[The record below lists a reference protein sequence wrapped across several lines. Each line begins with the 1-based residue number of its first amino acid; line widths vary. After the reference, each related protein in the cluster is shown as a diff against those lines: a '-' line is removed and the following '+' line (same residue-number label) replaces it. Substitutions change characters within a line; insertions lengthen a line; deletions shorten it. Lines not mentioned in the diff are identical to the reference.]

1 MPNNKKVIYTC
12 ITGSYDNLIQP
23 TYYNSTF
30 DYICFTDVK
39 SLLKQKQ
46 IGIWKIEKLSFS
58 ELNNTKNARWHKT
71 HPHILFKNYEES
83 IWIDANADIKTSYLF
98 ETIETANKNIL
109 IPLHFKRDC
118 IYEECDICESS
129 HKDTNENIEKIRK
142 ILHANNMPKRYGL
155 HETNIIYRKHHDKDI
170 IKLMEDWWDCIEK
183 YSKRDQLS
191 FSYVL
196 WKNNIRVEDIS
207 FPNARTNIPNFEFV
221 THVKQKKSQKQI
233 KFMQKVFSV
242 KNNKET
248 CHKVVTICGLQ
259 IKLKSQ
265 KLKQEKTIRNLEQ
278 KINMQ
283 KREIEK
289 NQKNYNNKLAKID
302 YKLNKYCHPEMR
314 ATALKDWYYE
324 KTGEILNLEN
334 PQTFNE
340 KIQWMKMND
349 STPLKTRLAD
359 KYLVREWVKE
369 KIGEEYLIPN
379 LGVWDNFDEINFDE
393 LPDQFVL
400 KCNHGAG
407 YNIIVKDKSKLDLED
422 ARNKINKWLQEDFA
436 FKNGFE
442 MHYSA
447 IPRKIIAEKYIENFD
462 NDLYDY
468 KVWCFNG
475 KAHYIQFLT
484 ERYTDGLK
492 TTFYDT
498 KWNKLDFVNF
508 LPRDTKINP
517 KPEKLDLLIQLC
529 EKLAQGFNYVRVDFY
544 ITNEGDIYFGEMTFT
559 PASGVHNWDPK
570 SMDQK
575 IGQMLELNRE
585 KVNG

>member
-12 ITGSYDNLIQP
+12 ITGSYDKLIQSE
-23 TYYNSTF
+23 YYNDSY
-30 DYICFTDVK
+30 DYICFTDNAK
-39 SLLKQKQ
+39 LLKKQK
-46 IGIWKIEKLSFS
+46 IGIWKIKKLSFS
-58 ELNNTKNARWHKT
+58 ALDNTKNARWHKT
-71 HPHILFKNYEES
+71 HPHILFRDYDES
-83 IWIDANADIKTSYLF
+83 IWIDANINVKTSYLF
-98 ETIETANKNIL
+98 EIIQSKNTSML
-109 IPLHFKRDC
+109 IPIHYQRNC
-118 IYEECDICESS
+118 IYQECDAC
-129 HKDTNENIEKIRK
+129 KDVNKETVENITKTRNFL
-142 ILHANNMPKRYGL
+142 ILEGMPKNYGL
-155 HETNIIYRKHHDKDI
+155 NETNIIYRKHHDKDI
-170 IKLMEDWWDCIEK
+170 IKLMEDWWNCIEK

-196 WKNNIRVEDIS
+196 WKNNVKVDDIS
-207 FPNARTNIPNFEFV
+207 ISNARIDTLNYQL
-221 THVKQKKSQKQI
+221 VKHAPSQKKQSFI
-233 KFMQKVFSV
+233 KKVFSV
-242 KNNKET
+242 KNNKGT

-289 NQKNYNNKLAKID
+289 IQKNYNNKLAKID

-314 ATALKDWYYE
+314 ATALKDWYYK

-340 KIQWMKMND
+340 KIQWMKLYD

-379 LGVWDNFDEINFDE
+379 LGVWDSFDEINFDK

-422 ARNKINKWLQEDFA
+422 ARNKINAWLQEDFA

-475 KAHYIQFLT
+475 KAHYVQFLS
-484 ERYTDGLK
+484 ERNTNGLK
-492 TTFYDT
+492 MAFYDRE
-498 KWNKLDFVNF
+498 WNKQDFYNDF
-508 LPRDTKINP
+508 SYNP
-517 KPEKLDLLIQLC
+517 KEITKPNNLDLLLELS
-529 EKLAQGFNYVRVDFY
+529 EKLAQNLNYIRVDFY
-544 ITNEGDIYFGEMTFT
+544 ITNDGQIYFGEMTFT
-559 PASGVHNWDPK
+559 PTSGSCTWD
-570 SMDQK
+570 SYETNLML
-575 IGQMLELNRE
+575 GQMLELNRE
-585 KVNG
+585 NVNG